1 MATIYYD
8 NDADLAMLKSKVVAI
23 IGYGNQGCAHA
34 LNLRDSGIEVIV
46 GARANGKAF
55 TKASGDG
62 FATMSVK
69 EATEKASVLAIM
81 LPDEVVASVFADE
94 IAPGIAACAKRDSE
108 NISSPTQANGQNNQ
122 TQHKAFVFAHGFTV
136 TNKTISLP
144 ADSDVI
150 LVAPT
155 GPGRQVRSLYLED
168 KGLPAL
174 IAVEQDKS
182 GQAFNLALAYA
193 KAIGSTR
200 AGAIQTTFL
209 EETTT
214 DLFCEQ
220 AVLCGG
226 MPELIKASFNTL
238 VSKGYQPELAYISC
252 LKEVKLIAD
261 LLFTHGMDG
270 MRDAI
275 SNTAKYGSVIA
286 GPAIIDA
293 GAEERLGTLL
303 SNIEGGQFAQSFLA
317 EAKAGSPVTRAYASK
332 EAASKLATTGREL
345 KDKLHF

>member
-8 NDADLAMLKSKVVAI
+8 NDADLAALKNKVVAI

-55 TKASGDG
+55 AKASADG
-62 FATMSVK
+62 FATMSVH
-69 EATEKASVLAIM
+69 EASSKASVLAIM
-81 LPDEVVASVFADE
+81 LPDEVVAAVFESE
-94 IAPGIAACAKRDSE
+94 IAPGIAASE
-108 NISSPTQANGQNNQ
+108 QLVGQDHSN
-122 TQHKAFVFAHGFTV
+122 HKAFVFAHGFTV
-136 TNKTISLP
+136 TNKTIPLP
-144 ADSDVI
+144 ADADVI

-155 GPGRQVRSLYLED
+155 GPGRQVRSLYLEG

-238 VSKGYQPELAYISC
+238 VAKGYQPELAYISC

-293 GAEERLGTLL
+293 GAEERLCTLL

-332 EAASKLATTGREL
+332 EAASKLASTGREL

>member
-8 NDADLAMLKSKVVAI
+8 NDADLAALKKKVVAI

-55 TKASGDG
+55 AKASADG
-62 FATMSVK
+62 FATMSVHK
-69 EATEKASVLAIM
+69 ATSKASVLAIM
-81 LPDEVVASVFADE
+81 LPDEVVAAVYESE
-94 IAPGIAACAKRDSE
+94 IAPGIAASEQIAGRDNSK
-108 NISSPTQANGQNNQ
+108 
-122 TQHKAFVFAHGFTV
+122 HKAFVFAHGFTV

-144 ADSDVI
+144 ADADII

-155 GPGRQVRSLYLED
+155 GPGRQVRSLYLEG

-238 VSKGYQPELAYISC
+238 VAKGYQPELAYISC

-293 GAEERLGTLL
+293 AAEERLGTLL

-332 EAASKLATTGREL
+332 EAASKLASTGREL

>member
-8 NDADLAMLKSKVVAI
+8 NDADLATLKNKVVAI

-34 LNLRDSGIEVIV
+34 LNLRDTGIEVIV

-55 TKASGDG
+55 AKASADG
-62 FATMSVK
+62 FATMSVQ
-69 EATEKASVLAIM
+69 EASSKASILAVM
-81 LPDEVVASVFADE
+81 LPDEVVTAVYENE
-94 IAPGIAACAKRDSE
+94 IAPGIAASEKITGQDNAK
-108 NISSPTQANGQNNQ
+108 
-122 TQHKAFVFAHGFTV
+122 HKAFVFAHGFTV
-136 TNKTISLP
+136 TNKTIALP
-144 ADSDVI
+144 ADADII

-155 GPGRQVRSLYLED
+155 GPGRQVRSLYLEG

-238 VSKGYQPELAYISC
+238 VAKGYQPELAYISC

-261 LLFTHGMDG
+261 LLFTQGMDG

-293 GAEERLGTLL
+293 GAEERLATLL

-317 EAKAGSPVTRAYASK
+317 EAKAGSPVTKAYASK
-332 EAASKLATTGREL
+332 EAASKLASTGREL
-345 KDKLHF
+345 KDKLNF

>member
-8 NDADLAMLKSKVVAI
+8 NDADLAALKNKVVAI

-55 TKASGDG
+55 AKASADG
-62 FATMSVK
+62 FATTSVH
-69 EATEKASVLAIM
+69 EASSKASVLAIM
-81 LPDEVVASVFADE
+81 LPDEVVAAVFESE
-94 IAPGIAACAKRDSE
+94 IAPGIAASE
-108 NISSPTQANGQNNQ
+108 QLVGKDHSN
-122 TQHKAFVFAHGFTV
+122 HKAFVFAHGFTV
-136 TNKTISLP
+136 TNKTIPLP
-144 ADSDVI
+144 ADADVI

-155 GPGRQVRSLYLED
+155 GPGRQVRSLYLEG

-238 VSKGYQPELAYISC
+238 VAKGYQPELAYISC

-332 EAASKLATTGREL
+332 EAASKLASTGREL

>member
-8 NDADLAMLKSKVVAI
+8 NDADLASLKNKVVAI

-46 GARANGKAF
+46 GARLNGKAF
-55 TKASGDG
+55 TKASADG
-62 FATMSVK
+62 FATMSVQ
-69 EATEKASVLAIM
+69 EATSKASVLAIM
-81 LPDEVVASVFADE
+81 LPDEAVASVFENE
-94 IAPGIAACAKRDSE
+94 IAPGIAASE
-108 NISSPTQANGQNNQ
+108 NP
-122 TQHKAFVFAHGFTV
+122 HKAFVFAHGFTV
-136 TNKTISLP
+136 TNKTIPLP
-144 ADSDVI
+144 EDADII

-155 GPGRQVRSLYLED
+155 GPGRQVRSLYLEG

-238 VSKGYQPELAYISC
+238 VAKGYQPELAYISC

-293 GAEERLGTLL
+293 GAEERLATLL
-303 SNIEGGQFAQSFLA
+303 TNIEGGQFAQSFLA

-332 EAASKLATTGREL
+332 EAASKLASTGREL